1 MSTRPP
7 KYGSMPR
14 PRRSRCSRHSGAR
27 RRREPGIS
35 VGKKISRFR
44 VWSFGPSRNDEINRK
59 RNSRIPKRP
68 YSPWGI
74 RLQSDSRGSDCMHGV
89 TGKPPGAAKDK
100 AGETPSRFMLLMLV
114 AMTGVAPI
122 SHYMLVPALPVLA
135 TTFGRDISI
144 AQMTVSLYMVG
155 IACSQIIMGPLSDRF
170 GRRPVLLAGLG
181 LMVAASAACIFAETL
196 PQLIAA
202 RFLQAL
208 GGATGMVVSRAIIR
222 DLYSRERIGA
232 MISLVIAVMMIAQML
247 SPLTG
252 GLLETAFGWR
262 AIFYLITAAALT
274 ITVGIALALPETRR
288 ARAEGGG
295 FRGDVGSL
303 IRSRAFIG
311 YMLCQVL
318 ASQIIFTFAG
328 GGPYIVVTQMGRSSA
343 EYGAWFACTGFA
355 YLIGN
360 LFCVRFAPRHS
371 LENLIWFGLAL
382 QFVGSLLNLI
392 WGIAGLNLAPS
403 WLFGTQMLVMFANA
417 FVMSNSAAGA
427 ISVRPDA
434 AGTASGAMGVLQMG
448 IGSLFS
454 QFGAYLGGHFATPVA
469 LNIAIV
475 MLSIA
480 CASTMIFLI
489 PRPDVGVSEALVE
502 KAEGEESGVLEGVAP
517 YRHFN
522 NDVVARESGRSSTP
536 GSRGVKP

>member
-1 MSTRPP
+1 
-7 KYGSMPR
+7 
-14 PRRSRCSRHSGAR
+14 
-27 RRREPGIS
+27 
-35 VGKKISRFR
+35 
-44 VWSFGPSRNDEINRK
+44 
-59 RNSRIPKRP
+59 
-68 YSPWGI
+68 
-74 RLQSDSRGSDCMHGV
+74 MHGV
-89 TGKPPGAAKDK
+89 MGKPPETANDKTGAA
-100 AGETPSRFMLLMLV
+100 TSRFMLLLLV

-122 SHYMLVPALPVLA
+122 SLYMLVPALPLLA

-144 AQMTVSLYMVG
+144 AQMTVSLFMVG

-170 GRRPVLLAGLG
+170 GRRPVLLAGLS
-181 LMVAASAACIFAETL
+181 LMVVASAACIFAETL

-222 DLYSRERIGA
+222 DLYSRERISA

-262 AIFYLITAAALT
+262 AIFYVITAASL
-274 ITVGIALALPETRR
+274 VIAVAIAFALPETRR
-288 ARAEGGG
+288 DRTEAGG

-303 IRSRAFIG
+303 FKSRAFIG
-311 YMLCQVL
+311 YLLCQVL
-318 ASQIIFTFAG
+318 ASQIIFAFAG
-328 GGPYIVVTQMGRSSA
+328 GGPYIVVLQMGRSSA
-343 EYGAWFACTGFA
+343 EYGAWFATTGFA

-371 LENLIWFGLAL
+371 LEKLIWFGLAL
-382 QFVGSLLNLI
+382 QFCGSLLNLV
-392 WGIAGLNLAPS
+392 WGVTGLNQAPS

-434 AGTASGAMGVLQMG
+434 AGTASGAMGFLQMG
-448 IGSLFS
+448 LGSLVS
-454 QFGAYLGGHFATPVA
+454 QFGAYLGGHFATPVP

-475 MLSIA
+475 ILSAA

-489 PRPDVGVSEALVE
+489 PRRNVVVSEELIE
-502 KAEGEESGVLEGVAP
+502 QAEEEESGML
-517 YRHFN
+517 
-522 NDVVARESGRSSTP
+522 
-536 GSRGVKP
+536 

>member
-1 MSTRPP
+1 
-7 KYGSMPR
+7 
-14 PRRSRCSRHSGAR
+14 
-27 RRREPGIS
+27 
-35 VGKKISRFR
+35 
-44 VWSFGPSRNDEINRK
+44 
-59 RNSRIPKRP
+59 
-68 YSPWGI
+68 
-74 RLQSDSRGSDCMHGV
+74 MHGV
-89 TGKPPGAAKDK
+89 TGRPPGAAKEHAGK
-100 AGETPSRFMLLMLV
+100 ATSRIMLLLLV

-122 SHYMLVPALPVLA
+122 SLYMLVPALPVLA

-181 LMVAASAACIFAETL
+181 VMVIASAACVFAETL

-222 DLYSRERIGA
+222 DLYSRDRIGS

-262 AIFYLITAAALT
+262 SIFYVVTAMSLVVAVAIALT
-274 ITVGIALALPETRR
+274 LPETRR
-288 ARAEGGG
+288 DRTEAGG
-295 FRGDVGSL
+295 FRGDVRSL
-303 IRSRAFIG
+303 FTSRAFVG

-343 EYGAWFACTGFA
+343 EYGAWFASTGFA

-371 LENLIWFGLAL
+371 LENMIWFGLAL
-382 QFVGSLLNLI
+382 QFAGSLLNLL
-392 WGIAGLNLAPS
+392 WGITGLNLAPS
-403 WLFGTQMLVMFANA
+403 WLFGTQMIVMFANA

-427 ISVRPDA
+427 ISVRPEA
-434 AGTASGAMGVLQMG
+434 AGTASGAMGFLQMG

-454 QFGAYLGGHFATPVA
+454 QFGAWLGGHFTTPVA
-469 LNIAIV
+469 LNLAIV
-475 MLSIA
+475 LLSAA
-480 CASTMIFLI
+480 CASTMIFLV
-489 PRPDVGVSEALVE
+489 PRRNVVISEELIEQVE
-502 KAEGEESGVLEGVAP
+502 EEESGLL
-517 YRHFN
+517 
-522 NDVVARESGRSSTP
+522 
-536 GSRGVKP
+536 